1 MLKTINEPSNGDAG
15 APDTNRHQRK
25 CEICHHPDRE
35 AIEEE
40 FIHWHEPYTI
50 SRRYSVSKQSIYRH
64 AHATGLIAHRREN
77 TRSILERILEQAAH
91 PQTRVTGQ
99 TVINALRAYTCLT
112 DDGRWVEPPSQV
124 VFSTSR
130 PLAHPPHPHPA
141 EAALP
146 AKAGAVPE
154 LPANAGIAAA
164 AEPSEEAGHIEELP
178 DQFLIDTLTIRNASN
193 SLKTNEGGAV

>member
-1 MLKTINEPSNGDAG
+1 MLKTINEPSTGDAG
-15 APDTNRHQRK
+15 APDPNRHQRK

-40 FIHWHEPYTI
+40 FVHWHEPYTI

-130 PLAHPPHPHPA
+130 PLTHLPLPA
-141 EAALP
+141 EGELHAETSLP
-146 AKAGAVPE
+146 ASSLEP
-154 LPANAGIAAA
+154 PASGI
-164 AEPSEEAGHIEELP
+164 
-178 DQFLIDTLTIRNASN
+178 LIDTLTIRNDSN